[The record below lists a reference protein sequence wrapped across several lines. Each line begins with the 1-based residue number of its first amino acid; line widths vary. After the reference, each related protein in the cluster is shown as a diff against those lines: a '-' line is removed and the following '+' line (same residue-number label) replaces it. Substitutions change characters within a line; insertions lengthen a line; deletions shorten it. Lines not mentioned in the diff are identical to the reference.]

1 MKRVQLCAPALAFC
15 LSAAAF
21 CVPSVAVAQLRVE
34 VGIPVPGFQI
44 QIGGPLVYVGPGVWV
59 LPDSQEEVFYN
70 NGWYWARSHDHWY
83 RSHGRRG
90 GWGVVDERYVPRPV
104 MRLPPGRYRDYHA
117 PEQARR
123 MAPPGWE
130 KQEQRREGRDMRGED
145 RRDMQR
151 PREMQPRA
159 WQRMGPG
166 PAPMQREDNRRGGRG
181 EGNGG
186 GRGEGNGGGH
196 GRGH

>member
-59 LPDSQEEVFYN
+59 LPDSQEEVC
-70 NGWYWARSHDHWY
+70 
-83 RSHGRRG
+83 
-90 GWGVVDERYVPRPV
+90 
-104 MRLPPGRYRDYHA
+104 
-117 PEQARR
+117 
-123 MAPPGWE
+123 
-130 KQEQRREGRDMRGED
+130 
-145 RRDMQR
+145 
-151 PREMQPRA
+151 
-159 WQRMGPG
+159 
-166 PAPMQREDNRRGGRG
+166 
-181 EGNGG
+181 
-186 GRGEGNGGGH
+186 GH